1 VADLLSE
8 QADLNAHIVK
18 LSMQTSQGGKPS
30 SGRTAKMPDPPVLT
44 DRKDLKFE
52 DWLPRMRA
60 KMRTNKDHYPDDDA
74 RMMYILSQT
83 GGDAATHLAPHLR
96 EDAAN
101 PYLTMEDMLEHLKT
115 VYLDLNRKD
124 KAKAQFHEL
133 MQRADDLFQPF
144 LTKFLHLAGEAEIPD
159 SEYKYKLNQRLN
171 YHLRNAVANAYV
183 KEKGFQHFSTYCTKI
198 ANNQQN
204 AYEIQQRG
212 KKDKK
217 GEPKGRGRGR
227 APADCTTPDC
237 AELQRNR
244 TPAPAPAAEPC
255 KQFMSAEKRERLSKE
270 GRCFTCEQKEHMRND
285 CSNKPAAD
293 VNHVNNTE
301 RELEKMTGK
310 EGP

>member
-1 VADLLSE
+1 
-8 QADLNAHIVK
+8 
-18 LSMQTSQGGKPS
+18 
-30 SGRTAKMPDPPVLT
+30 MPDPPVLT
-44 DRKDLKFE
+44 DGKDPKFE

-74 RMMYILSQT
+74 RMTYILSRT
-83 GGDAATHLAPHLR
+83 GGDAATHLAPRLR

-101 PYLTMEDMLEHLKT
+101 PYLTMEDMLEHLKA
-115 VYLDLNRKD
+115 VYLDPNRKD

-144 LTKFLHLAGEAEIPD
+144 LTKFLHLAGEAEVPD
-159 SEYKYKLNQRLN
+159 SEYKYELNQRLN
-171 YHLRNAVANAYV
+171 YRLRNAVANAYV

-204 AYEIQQRG
+204 AYEVQQRG
-212 KKDKK
+212 KKDKEDK
-217 GEPKGRGRGR
+217 KEGGPRGRGRGR
-227 APADCTTPDC
+227 APADRTTPDR
-237 AELQRNR
+237 AEPQRNG
-244 TPAPAPAAEPC
+244 TPAPAPAAEPR

-270 GRCFTCEQKEHMRND
+270 GRCFACEQKGHMRND
-285 CSNKPAAD
+285 CPNKPAAD
-293 VNHVNNTE
+293 VNDVDDAE